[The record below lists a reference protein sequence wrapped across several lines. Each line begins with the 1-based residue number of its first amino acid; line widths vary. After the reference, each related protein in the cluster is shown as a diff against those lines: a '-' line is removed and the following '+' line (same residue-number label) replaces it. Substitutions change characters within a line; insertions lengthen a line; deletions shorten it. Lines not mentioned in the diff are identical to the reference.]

1 MTEAQTDIGKNLCN
15 NIDSLSDTIKGVTEV
30 ATNYL
35 SQIENIQE
43 FAKNKAQEKVDEM
56 CERASQE
63 INSKLAIQRQKV
75 VDKLKNTW
83 ASSNE
88 VIENLRFITG
98 EISIDTIVSIVSS
111 IIQLYT
117 KPYQNAM
124 DLITDFTI
132 SIAPKLLQLTSE
144 INDLA
149 DLKNQIPV
157 HTLKDGTK
165 LNYDKLNIT
174 MDPITIDDIRP
185 NNEPPSSN

>member
-30 ATNYL
+30 TTNYL
-35 SQIENIQE
+35 SQIDNIQE

-75 VDKLKNTW
+75 VDKLKKTW

-88 VIENLRFITG
+88 IIENLQFITG
-98 EISIDTIVSIVSS
+98 EISMDTIVSIVSS

-132 SIAPKLLQLTSE
+132 SIAPKLIQLTSE
-144 INDLA
+144 INALA
-149 DLKNQIPV
+149 DLKNQIPT

-174 MDPITIDDIRP
+174 MDPITIDDIKP
-185 NNEPPSSN
+185 